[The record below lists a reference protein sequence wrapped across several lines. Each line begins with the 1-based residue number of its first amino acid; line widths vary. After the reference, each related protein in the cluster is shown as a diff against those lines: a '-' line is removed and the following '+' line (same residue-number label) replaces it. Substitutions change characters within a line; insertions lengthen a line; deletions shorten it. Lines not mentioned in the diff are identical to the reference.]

1 MATLKPKYTNLRGNY
16 YWLHYKLP
24 TELFRTTN
32 LTSQLIRTSLNTS
45 DPNKAASL
53 AQILVY
59 KVQDYCKTT
68 SMTSITKQ
76 SITML
81 ISNILVNLGE
91 RQPRLNPIIAP
102 QKISEVFE
110 QYNTEMTK
118 ADMWREKSKIDSVAA
133 VMNFI
138 ELINDRYIT
147 DVGPSVCREYKSKLV
162 RYPLHYKKLSRY
174 NGKSAIDLINSTD
187 IYPTLSTTSVNNQ
200 LRKVSSFFNWS
211 LRQGLITSNPISGM
225 KIRTNT
231 NSRAAREP
239 FNCADLKALFSSKV
253 YSEHEFLH
261 DYQFWIPLLA
271 LYSGARLEELCQL
284 NMADISIE
292 SDIPYLRI
300 DDKFEGQHIK
310 NVNSR
315 RTIPIHP
322 EILNLG
328 FRKFINER
336 RQQES
341 TKLFEYLKPQRQ
353 KFGHEPS
360 KWFGRY
366 KIKMG
371 VVSTKKVFHSF
382 RHTMVDKL
390 RKVRAQDYEI
400 KELLGH
406 SSGSVTHDIYG
417 SVDTPIDAILTML
430 LEVSFKEI
438 IIDVKAW

>member
-32 LTSQLIRTSLNTS
+32 LPSQLIRTSLNTS

>member
-1 MATLKPKYTNLRGNY
+1 MTTLIPKYTNLRGNF

-24 TELFRTTN
+24 TDLFRATN
-32 LTSQLIRTSLNTS
+32 LTSQLIRISLNTS
-45 DPNKAASL
+45 DPSKAASL
-53 AQILVY
+53 AQIIVY

-68 SMTSITKQ
+68 SMASITKQ

-110 QYNTEMTK
+110 QYNTEMTR
-118 ADMWREKSKIDSVAA
+118 ADMWREKSKIDSAAA

-138 ELINDRYIT
+138 ELIKDRCIT

-162 RYPLHYKKLSRY
+162 RYPLHHKKLSRY

-187 IYPTLSTTSVNNQ
+187 TYPTLSTTSVNNQ
-200 LRKVSSFFNWS
+200 LRKVSSFFNWCT
-211 LRQGLITSNPISGM
+211 RQGLITSNPIYGM

-231 NSRAAREP
+231 NSKAAREP
-239 FNCADLKALFSSKV
+239 FNSTDLEALFSSKI
-253 YSEHEFLH
+253 YSDHEFLH
-261 DYQFWIPLLA
+261 DYQFWLPLLA

-284 NMADISIE
+284 NMADISID
-292 SDIPYLRI
+292 SDIPFLRI
-300 DDKFEGQHIK
+300 DDRFEGQNIK
-310 NVNSR
+310 NNNSR
-315 RTIPIHP
+315 RNIPIHP
-322 EILNLG
+322 EILSLG

-336 RQQES
+336 IQQGN
-341 TKLFEYLKPQRQ
+341 TRLFEYLKPQRQ
-353 KFGHEPS
+353 KLGHEPS

-366 KIKMG
+366 KVKMG
-371 VVSTKKVFHSF
+371 VLSTKKVFHSF
-382 RHTMVDKL
+382 RHTMVDRL

-417 SVDTPIDAILTML
+417 SVEPPLDSILAML
-430 LEVSFKEI
+430 LEVSFKDI
-438 IIDVKAW
+438 TVNVKSW

>member
-1 MATLKPKYTNLRGNY
+1 MA
-16 YWLHYKLP
+16 
-24 TELFRTTN
+24 
-32 LTSQLIRTSLNTS
+32 
-45 DPNKAASL
+45 
-53 AQILVY
+53 
-59 KVQDYCKTT
+59 
-68 SMTSITKQ
+68 SITKQ

-102 QKISEVFE
+102 QKLSEVFE

-118 ADMWREKSKIDSVAA
+118 ADMWREKSKIDSAAA

-138 ELINDRYIT
+138 ELINDRCIT

-162 RYPLHYKKLSRY
+162 RYPLHHKKLSRY

-187 IYPTLSTTSVNNQ
+187 AYPTLSTTSVNNQ

-211 LRQGLITSNPISGM
+211 VRQGLITSNPISGM

-292 SDIPYLRI
+292 SDIPFLRI

-310 NVNSR
+310 NFNSR

-336 RQQES
+336 REKGN
-341 TKLFEYLKPQRQ
+341 TRLFGYLKPQRQ
-353 KFGHEPS
+353 KLGHEPS

-366 KIKMG
+366 KVKMG
-371 VVSTKKVFHSF
+371 VLSTKKVFHSF

-390 RKVRAQDYEI
+390 RMVRAQDYEI

-430 LEVSFKEI
+430 LEVSFKDI
-438 IIDVKAW
+438 IINVKAW

>member
-1 MATLKPKYTNLRGNY
+1 MTTLNPKYTNLRGKL

-24 TELFRTTN
+24 TDLFRTTN
-32 LTSQLIRTSLNTS
+32 LTSQLIRTSLNTT
-45 DPNKAASL
+45 DPSKAASL

-68 SMTSITKQ
+68 SMASITKQ
-76 SITML
+76 SITLL

-91 RQPRLNPIIAP
+91 RQPRLNPITATP
-102 QKISEVFE
+102 NISEVFE
-110 QYNTEMTK
+110 QYNAEMTK
-118 ADMWREKSKIDSVAA
+118 ANMWREKSKIDSAAA
-133 VMNFI
+133 VMNLI
-138 ELINDRYIT
+138 ELINDRCIS
-147 DVGPSVCREYKSKLV
+147 DVSPSVCREYKSKLV
-162 RYPLHYKKLSRY
+162 RYPLHHKKLSRY

-187 IYPTLSTTSVNNQ
+187 TYPTLSTTSVNNQ
-200 LRKVSSFFNWS
+200 LRKTSSFFNWS
-211 LRQGLITSNPISGM
+211 VRQGLIPSNPISGM

-239 FNCADLKALFSSKV
+239 FNDADLEVLFSSKV

-292 SDIPYLRI
+292 SDIPFLRI

-322 EILNLG
+322 EILDLG

-336 RQQES
+336 RQQGN
-341 TKLFEYLKPQRQ
+341 TRLFDYLKPQRQ
-353 KFGHEPS
+353 KLGHEPS

-366 KIKMG
+366 KVKMG
-371 VVSTKKVFHSF
+371 VLSTKKVFHSF

-417 SVDTPIDAILTML
+417 SVETPLDSILTML
-430 LEVSFKEI
+430 LEVSFKDI
-438 IIDVKAW
+438 TVNVKVW

>member
-1 MATLKPKYTNLRGNY
+1 
-16 YWLHYKLP
+16 
-24 TELFRTTN
+24 
-32 LTSQLIRTSLNTS
+32 
-45 DPNKAASL
+45 
-53 AQILVY
+53 
-59 KVQDYCKTT
+59 
-68 SMTSITKQ
+68 
-76 SITML
+76 
-81 ISNILVNLGE
+81 
-91 RQPRLNPIIAP
+91 
-102 QKISEVFE
+102 
-110 QYNTEMTK
+110 MTK
-118 ADMWREKSKIDSVAA
+118 ADMWREKSKIDSAAA

-138 ELINDRYIT
+138 ELINDRCIT

-162 RYPLHYKKLSRY
+162 RYPLHHKKLSRY

-187 IYPTLSTTSVNNQ
+187 AYPTLSTTSVNNQ

-211 LRQGLITSNPISGM
+211 VRQGLITSNPISGM

-292 SDIPYLRI
+292 SDIPFLRI

-310 NVNSR
+310 NFNSR

-336 RQQES
+336 REKGN
-341 TKLFEYLKPQRQ
+341 TRLFGYLKPQRQ
-353 KFGHEPS
+353 KLGHEPS

-366 KIKMG
+366 KVKMG
-371 VVSTKKVFHSF
+371 VLSTKKVFHSF

-390 RKVRAQDYEI
+390 RMVRAQDYEI

-430 LEVSFKEI
+430 LEVSFKDI
-438 IIDVKAW
+438 IINVKAW